1 MIDTI
6 PPYRWHDLREE
17 IATLFNTRG
26 QDHYGEGVS
35 QLEHASQS
43 AQLAIDEGAG
53 PTLIAAAF
61 LHDIG
66 HLLDKGADPSSA
78 GDSDRYHERL
88 GARWIAKRF
97 GDAMAAPIAA
107 HVEAKRYL
115 CAIEP
120 GYEATL
126 SDASRQSLALQG
138 GPMSETEADSFANQ
152 PGATEA
158 VMLRRWDDAA
168 KVSGALPITVEQFLR
183 LI

>member
-1 MIDTI
+1 VIATI
-6 PPYRWHDLREE
+6 PPYRWDDLRGA
-17 IATLFNTRG
+17 IATLYETHG

-35 QLEHASQS
+35 QLEHASQA
-43 AQLAIDEGAG
+43 AQLAIDAGAR

-78 GDSDRYHERL
+78 GDSDRYHERI
-88 GARWIAKRF
+88 GAGWIAKRF
-97 GDAMAAPIAA
+97 GDAMAAPIGA

-126 SDASRQSLALQG
+126 SEASRHSLALQG
-138 GPMSETEADSFANQ
+138 GPMGEAEAQAFADQ
-152 PGATEA
+152 PGAADA

-168 KVSGALPITVEQFLR
+168 KVPGALPITVEQFLG